1 MLGEQERRKEVPAKK
16 AAVNKGS
23 IAGNKRGR
31 DQTPSVLD
39 TSSGKP
45 EEEQVL
51 TGLAK
56 RRK

>member
-1 MLGEQERRKEVPAKK
+1 LGEQERRKEVPAKK